1 MPGLLGDSSLAMWI
15 SLLQNFQQKTQVWI
29 HVVFLYSSRHFT
41 QEMLVILG
49 SSVERRWWLETPHHS
64 VPGPRGEVKYVSWDR
79 PNVDVICSRAAQE
92 EEELQVEEGQQ
103 GRVLHRRDDGGSLGN
118 VALRN

>member
-1 MPGLLGDSSLAMWI
+1 MPGLLGDPSLAMWI

-29 HVVFLYSSRHFT
+29 HIVFLYSSRYFT
-41 QEMLVILG
+41 QEMLVVLG

-64 VPGPRGEVKYVSWDR
+64 MPGPRGEVKYVSWDC
-79 PNVDVICSRAAQE
+79 PNVDVVCSRTAQE

-103 GRVLHRRDDGGSLGN
+103 GRVLRRRDDGGSAEN
-118 VALRN
+118 KVTD